1 MPPKYRTQS
10 LNPTFFKGCTTRIPL
25 RNTIPPFLSL
35 RSQEYQVSPTEMLLT
50 LAANFIVKPNKQ
62 TKLAAFV
69 VAQTCSRLL
78 AGETEYKQ
86 CMSPFKSTYSTVWA
100 LSFYFFVFISCS
112 DYSLIMLFD
121 FQQKFHSEIKDF
133 PAKKLGCVAVGDSF
147 IRMWCQPGQITC
159 PDFAKDILHL
169 HKNHCKVICSS
180 YSFVGS
186 RPLFLSI
193 NDAMCRLAFGLAF
206 FLLRPLI

>member
-86 CMSPFKSTYSTVWA
+86 CMSPFKSTYSTV
-100 LSFYFFVFISCS
+100 
-112 DYSLIMLFD
+112 
-121 FQQKFHSEIKDF
+121 
-133 PAKKLGCVAVGDSF
+133 
-147 IRMWCQPGQITC
+147 
-159 PDFAKDILHL
+159 
-169 HKNHCKVICSS
+169 
-180 YSFVGS
+180 
-186 RPLFLSI
+186 
-193 NDAMCRLAFGLAF
+193 
-206 FLLRPLI
+206 